1 MGLVVYWYDFIC
13 FGIVLAAIVASLWF
27 LLRRERGCVDVE
39 DTTHNSFLQSRSGS
53 ESLGSARLR
62 TSCWRGLHPGWLLF
76 TRSISFL
83 SMAALLAWDV
93 LEWDAS
99 IFVYYTEWTFMLVM
113 IYFAM
118 GIVASLYGCLE
129 HYKEPT
135 SGVCEDAVENKVGDN
150 EFRERLGVYGCFMET
165 IFQTSAGAVVLT
177 DVVFWLVIVPFLSN
191 THLGLNTL
199 MICMHTANAGFLI
212 LDTLLNS
219 LTFPWFR
226 MGYFVIWSC
235 LYIVFQWIIHACGL
249 LTWWPYPF
257 LELDRP
263 WAPLWYLGMAVV
275 HIPCYGVY
283 AAIVTAKNSYFPYLF
298 PNAFCYPMLLTLAR
312 GCSFSIFLA
321 GFVSGY
327 YPLISGVLS
336 WYQRVEIAAGAARAL
351 EYLHEKVNPHIIHRD
366 TKSSNVLLFED
377 DVAKV
382 SDFHLSNQA
391 TDMAARLYSARVLGT
406 FGYHASE

>member
-27 LLRRERGCVDVE
+27 LLCRERGCVDVE

-99 IFVYYTEWTFMLVM
+99 IFVYYTECVLFFIDLTSILFLTCVVLTCVDWFCNRWTFMLVM

-129 HYKEPT
+129 NYKEPT
-135 SGVCEDAVENKVGDN
+135 SGVCDDAVGNKVGDG

-219 LTFPWFR
+219 LPFPWFR

-283 AAIVTAKNSYFPYLF
+283 AAIVTAKNSCFPYLF
-298 PNAFCYPMLLTLAR
+298 PNAFCY
-312 GCSFSIFLA
+312 
-321 GFVSGY
+321 
-327 YPLISGVLS
+327 
-336 WYQRVEIAAGAARAL
+336 
-351 EYLHEKVNPHIIHRD
+351 
-366 TKSSNVLLFED
+366 
-377 DVAKV
+377 
-382 SDFHLSNQA
+382 
-391 TDMAARLYSARVLGT
+391 
-406 FGYHASE
+406 

>member
-39 DTTHNSFLQSRSGS
+39 DTTHNSFLQSRSG
-53 ESLGSARLR
+53 
-62 TSCWRGLHPGWLLF
+62 
-76 TRSISFL
+76 
-83 SMAALLAWDV
+83 
-93 LEWDAS
+93 
-99 IFVYYTEWTFMLVM
+99 WTFMLVM

-129 HYKEPT
+129 NYKEPT
-135 SGVCEDAVENKVGDN
+135 SGVCDDAVGNKVGDG

-219 LTFPWFR
+219 LPFPWFR

-283 AAIVTAKNSYFPYLF
+283 AAIN
-298 PNAFCYPMLLTLAR
+298 
-312 GCSFSIFLA
+312 I
-321 GFVSGY
+321 
-327 YPLISGVLS
+327 
-336 WYQRVEIAAGAARAL
+336 
-351 EYLHEKVNPHIIHRD
+351 
-366 TKSSNVLLFED
+366 
-377 DVAKV
+377 
-382 SDFHLSNQA
+382 
-391 TDMAARLYSARVLGT
+391 
-406 FGYHASE
+406 